1 MLKLDSWGDIMKSD
15 KSDDKEIKKEDD
27 TMSAV
32 ARNYVYEMKVKSND
46 EKKEKAVSEKIL
58 AMCKEVASK
67 YSKK

>member
-1 MLKLDSWGDIMKSD
+1 MKPDKGDD
-15 KSDDKEIKKEDD
+15 TEIKKEDE

-32 ARNYVYEMKVKSND
+32 ARNYVYEIKVKRND
-46 EKKEKAVSEKIL
+46 EKKEKVVSEKIL